1 MNTNL
6 LTALG
11 IPASDATLA
20 QSEPAA
26 LLGITKQISSSTHHK
41 KSNLP
46 EDTFSAL
53 LAQQIQEAGA
63 PTQNPTT
70 ISIAMDTVATS
81 ASDKNTYLNKSE
93 QSSEQGIVNNSTDTL
108 ATIMLQ
114 LQIPQS
120 NMYIKESSQDNGTVL
135 PSEVFTS
142 TVSSSGHSHKIGKG
156 VLNPKAEG
164 YLKQSIADPYSS
176 SSNPDAAVIT
186 SEATDTAPLH
196 QTSLTQQLEAPQIS
210 ISTDLSAMK
219 SPLYVGEVNQNTKE
233 VKEVRTNKST
243 VGSTKIDALNNS
255 DAAIPVASAEPQS
268 ESPLTT
274 VAIEPQHNKEANIG
288 SMVQPKDNLNT
299 AALNTT
305 TLLSGALQGNATN
318 NLSTNL
324 TPTINSPLGTD
335 QWSNEFSQK
344 IVWMCTQQNQIAE
357 LHLNP
362 ADLGPLNVTLKISN
376 DQLTAQFTSPHIAVR
391 EAIESA
397 MPKLREVL
405 ADNGIM
411 LNNAS
416 VSDQSP
422 RDRGAEGYTNQDSRA
437 IKQPETPVNTGN
449 DKSFT
454 NIPTPLSP
462 SRRHHGILDT
472 FA

>member
-20 QSEPAA
+20 QSDPAA
-26 LLGITKQISSSTHHK
+26 ILGITKKISSSSHTK

-53 LAQQIQEAGA
+53 LAQQIQEVGM
-63 PTQNPTT
+63 PTKNPTP
-70 ISIAMDTVATS
+70 ISIAIDTVVTC
-81 ASDKNTYLNKSE
+81 ASDKNAYQNKSE
-93 QSSEQGIVNNSTDTL
+93 LSSDTSIVNNSTDTL
-108 ATIMLQ
+108 AAIMLQ

-120 NMYIKESSQDNGTVL
+120 NGHIKESSQDNGTVL
-135 PSEVFTS
+135 PGEVITS
-142 TVSSSGHSHKIGKG
+142 TVGSSGYQYKIDIG
-156 VLNPKAEG
+156 VLNPKVEG
-164 YLKQSIADPYSS
+164 YLKQTVADVHSL
-176 SSNPDAAVIT
+176 SSNPDTALIP

-196 QTSLTQQLEAPQIS
+196 QSSLTQQLEAPPIS
-210 ISTDLSAMK
+210 IATDLSAMK
-219 SPLYVGEVNQNTKE
+219 SPVYVGEVNQNTKE
-233 VKEVRTNKST
+233 VKEVRTIKST
-243 VGSTKIDALNNS
+243 VDSTKIDALNNS
-255 DAAIPVASAEPQS
+255 DAAIPVTSAKPQS

-274 VAIEPQHNKEANIG
+274 VAIEPQHNKEATIG
-288 SMVQPKDNLNT
+288 SLVQAKDSLNIASIST
-299 AALNTT
+299 AS
-305 TLLSGALQGNATN
+305 LSSVALQGNATN
-318 NLSTNL
+318 TLTTNL

-344 IVWMCTQQNQIAE
+344 IVWMCTQQNQVAE

-362 ADLGPLNVTLKISN
+362 ADLGPLNVTLNISN

-391 EAIESA
+391 EAIENA
-397 MPKLREVL
+397 MPKLREIL

-416 VSDQSP
+416 VNDQSP

-437 IKQPETPVNTGN
+437 MKQPEIPGNTGN
-449 DKSFT
+449 AKSFT
-454 NIPTPLSP
+454 NTQTPLLP
-462 SRRHHGILDT
+462 TRRHNGILDT

>member
-6 LTALG
+6 ITALG
-11 IPASDATLA
+11 IPASDASLA
-20 QSEPAA
+20 QSDPQA
-26 LLGITKQISSSTHHK
+26 LLGITKQTSSSTHTK
-41 KSNLP
+41 KINLP

-63 PTQNPTT
+63 PTQNPTP
-70 ISIAMDTVATS
+70 ISIAIDTVATS

-142 TVSSSGHSHKIGKG
+142 TVSSSHSHKIDKG
-156 VLNPKAEG
+156 VLNPKTEG
-164 YLKQSIADPYSS
+164 HLKQTVADALSS
-176 SSNPDAAVIT
+176 NNNPDAAIIP
-186 SEATDTAPLH
+186 SEATDNAPLH
-196 QTSLTQQLEAPQIS
+196 QSSLTQQLEAPPIS
-210 ISTDLSAMK
+210 IATDLSAMK
-219 SPLYVGEVNQNTKE
+219 SPVYVGEVNQNTKE

-243 VGSTKIDALNNS
+243 VVSTKIDALNNS
-255 DAAIPVASAEPQS
+255 AATIPVASAKPQS
-268 ESPLTT
+268 DSLLTT
-274 VAIEPQHNKEANIG
+274 VAMEPQHNKEAIIG

-305 TLLSGALQGNATN
+305 TLLSVALQGNATN

-391 EAIESA
+391 EAIENA
-397 MPKLREVL
+397 MPKLREIL

-416 VSDQSP
+416 VNDQSP

-437 IKQPETPVNTGN
+437 MKQPEIPGNTGN
-449 DKSFT
+449 AKSFT
-454 NIPTPLSP
+454 NTQTPHLPT
-462 SRRHHGILDT
+462 RRHNGILDT